1 MHLKRL
7 VSTFSQQRDVAY
19 QKEEQGIFL
28 AISKWGTHEGISA
41 SCKQIYNLLLAKS
54 LVVQAV
60 VYFVCIYTMRRHS
73 SCVKSL

>member
-1 MHLKRL
+1 MYLKCL

-54 LVVQAV
+54 LVQAV
-60 VYFVCIYTMRRHS
+60 MYFVCIYTMRRHS
-73 SCVKSL
+73 SCMKSL